1 MEAVGHLGIW
11 ALRVLTVSPPGKLV
25 RSRLTSL
32 PLTLGVTNLLCSRAS
47 DYGLMKIDDK
57 GRVLYFNE
65 KPKGAEL
72 KNMVQYDQN
81 PKKLF
86 LLSSFPSSSYWIR

>member
-1 MEAVGHLGIW
+1 M
-11 ALRVLTVSPPGKLV
+11 T
-25 RSRLTSL
+25 
-32 PLTLGVTNLLCSRAS
+32 PLTIVDSCKQKAQYLQLKVKSSVIFLQIGYNCVLIFTILFSRAS

-72 KNMVQYDQN
+72 KSMVQL
-81 PKKLF
+81 KITIKCLLF
-86 LLSSFPSSSYWIR
+86 